1 MKQKSD
7 YGFKKN
13 KPSIVSMRKSDKA
26 AILNLTANSFPDEVL
41 HLTKDEPEAQKIFVS
56 VENTYA
62 KFIEDQV
69 EKKLIEKGYAFQ
81 SQEQMIAFMETNCE
95 ILRDEELSNPLNV
108 LKLNGEVL
116 CTWYDF
122 ADVIGNVS
130 KK

>member
-1 MKQKSD
+1 MKEKSD
-7 YGFKKN
+7 FGMKKN
-13 KPSIVSMRKSDKA
+13 KPSIVSMRKADKD
-26 AILNLTANSFPDEVL
+26 AILNLTANSFPDEVI
-41 HLTKDEPEAQKIFVS
+41 HLTRNEDEAKKIFVT

-62 KFIEDQV
+62 KWIESEV
-69 EKKLIEKGYAFQ
+69 EKKLIEKGHTFV
-81 SQEQMIAFMETNCE
+81 SKEDMISFMENNCE

-130 KK
+130 KN